1 MQNIE
6 KLLYIQLFNC
16 SRVNLLPGR
25 NFNWVISKELPFLES
40 LCLEQFYNLTQS
52 MLIKDSNLKPELE
65 DFMKQFVSVHQL
77 LVHPLKIIILLELN
91 FRVFFSVNKQT
102 ILSSSQNG
110 SKSIQSYLCTCLI
123 AKFMPSVSEAQLFII
138 ESKL

>member
-1 MQNIE
+1 
-6 KLLYIQLFNC
+6 
-16 SRVNLLPGR
+16 
-25 NFNWVISKELPFLES
+25 
-40 LCLEQFYNLTQS
+40 

-138 ESKL
+138 ESKLWIVSTMEILSGRAFSINLRPIK

>member
-25 NFNWVISKELPFLES
+25 NFNWGISKELPFLES
-40 LCLEQFYNLTQS
+40 LCLEQFYSLTQS

-91 FRVFFSVNKQT
+91 FCVFFQ
-102 ILSSSQNG
+102 
-110 SKSIQSYLCTCLI
+110 
-123 AKFMPSVSEAQLFII
+123 
-138 ESKL
+138 